1 MAPQL
6 GRRRGRRVL
15 GDRRDPRH
23 DAADDRPRHVLAHP
37 GRPRVPRRGGDSQH
51 GYVEHCRRG
60 PALGEP
66 GLAEQRR
73 HGLGIRCRHV
83 GSIGPVGAVRR
94 HRRSGAVAA
103 VERDRGAQPGDR
115 LAGPVGMAPVRPRP
129 GGAGPRRSRAGD
141 RPLPR
146 GGGRQR
152 PVAIPAGSPSLDP
165 RRPAGRRGCVG
176 EPSRRLPTALP
187 DRRRGRR
194 RRGDRPMAH
203 ATARRP
209 AARPGARSAGSSA
222 RSWLPA
228 SRWC

>member
-1 MAPQL
+1 MVVTGRPESTPSASPAL
-6 GRRRGRRVL
+6 GRIGRMSEST
-15 GDRRDPRH
+15 
-23 DAADDRPRHVLAHP
+23 DRPVSRWLLSSAAVVVAGFWAIAVIPATTLPMTDPDTFWHIRAGREFLA
-37 GRPRVPRRGGDSQH
+37 GAGIAQH
-51 GYVEHCRRG
+51 GHVEHCRGG

-94 HRRSGAVAA
+94 HRRSGPVAA

-115 LAGPVGMAPVRPRP
+115 LAGPVGMAPVWPRP

-152 PVAIPAGSPSLDP
+152 PVALPAGS
-165 RRPAGRRGCVG
+165 A
-176 EPSRRLPTALP
+176 SR
-187 DRRRGRR
+187 
-194 RRGDRPMAH
+194 
-203 ATARRP
+203 
-209 AARPGARSAGSSA
+209 GSSPSC
-222 RSWLPA
+222 RSPRL
-228 SRWC
+228 RG